1 MKHSELLKI
10 FDKKTENTQ
19 KALEQKDKPKKIE
32 KFSSKRM
39 DFLKQINDNIQN
51 NKEANNKNQNDN
63 KKIGGF
69 NKRNKDF
76 INMINQNISK
86 KEDKP
91 KDAIKNSINIKAGSN
106 SNHER
111 IDIIQENKDIKKNE
125 EKAIK
130 IETKSIQERI
140 KEMNENQKAKEPIQ
154 KLSYIESNSNS
165 IQERIKKLQESTN
178 NENNENKKVI
188 FGSMSIQER
197 IKKMQ
202 EEQQPKNNNENNNY
216 NDFKSFSLKDRI
228 KELNKKQE
236 EKEIGSIS
244 DEPKSKI
251 LKGSIIISDENS
263 EMIIYKYPNIP
274 FSKTEN
280 NNCKILL
287 FLGNAQRAFINTFI
301 NIYSDISFNDNLR
314 YIIESNESNEKIKN
328 NFLVYD
334 IRSKTKSKN
343 YNLKIIC
350 IPYMIEKNDNFNNSL
365 IDILKNKL
373 PRNKINLVCVT
384 LDENNIY
391 LEDSEIIFYKLII
404 NLFNLRDK
412 VLFLF
417 SSNQFNNNEYKNK
430 IIDDLM
436 KIEKNDYLYE
446 NNLSFNQEFIYMNN
460 KIIFENNE
468 NSEKEWEL
476 LIDSMK
482 KIQNKISLS
491 KGEEIIKD
499 KFSFLNKIFSIEKEE
514 DNKTIQREFS
524 AIKRTEKIIYLNYL
538 INTKKTYK
546 KDISI
551 LILSFYN
558 ILNKDNQKEYY
569 INNSEIKLISDENA
583 NKDINILSK
592 LSFNNLKMIT
602 FQNCSL
608 YDNDINL
615 LKALFTS
622 NLQYLDLSKNKI
634 SDLEVFS
641 KEEIYNNLEFLNLS
655 NNYIDNIIPL
665 FHSKF
670 NNLKNL
676 NLSYNNIF
684 DIYCLGFDNIYFDK
698 LQKLDLSN
706 NHIKK
711 LNKMNIPSLTN
722 LNLINNEID
731 SGINEFLESI
741 CEFSHKLEILNENNN
756 EIIFNYSNNLNIKFK
771 YLIKDKDLINI
782 LGKISF
788 NGIYD
793 LKINGFDN
801 NNLDFLCNES
811 LKEIKILDL
820 AENKITDI
828 SVFNKIHFFNIN
840 KIYINSNNIEKGF
853 NSLNSFNSIEIK
865 CVKIDYIE
873 NKYICNIEFY
883 NPTLN
888 LNFEDINFLY
898 DNLFLRTE
906 KVDISDSSFNNDSKF
921 FSYEVF
927 KNYTLPMFKNIK
939 SKKIKINYQGNK
951 YICEITFKS
960 PELKTTFKF
969 DELNFIKN
977 DDLLIETEEIEI
989 SNILIDNNL
998 NFESSK
1004 AFQNIKLL
1012 SLYNNTIECTEIF
1025 SQLFHKNIKIISRH
1039 NMCNKNLIDF
1049 LIEDYFEMS
1058 NIFVENNLIKIN
1070 YIKPFIFNIF
1080 IDKNKLDNIKTFKN
1094 CEKIDIQNL
1103 GLNDNDINFLKNETL
1118 SDLKTIILEGN
1129 QITNLNFL
1137 DKLVSKNLN
1146 HISLKNNPINNCVEY
1161 IDNNL
1166 KSLKIKNIEIKLKK
1180 DHVDSHLIS
1189 FNYDGNYSLYFDY
1202 LINKDKNLEILQ
1214 QINLKNITELNLSKI
1229 ELKKIDFLVN
1239 ESLINLKEINLFKN
1253 IIEDISILTEEN
1265 IYFKELK
1272 FLNLKDNPIRKGLE
1286 VLNKN
1291 FFTKCIYIEV
1301 NITKLEQEYKI
1312 SSEFKEPNYDLD
1324 FFITNVDEIKSIFDN
1339 KKIFIN
1345 YCPCFDDFTEN
1356 EKLEKQEIYRILKLI
1371 LNKDNNWIYTLDI
1384 NIKENK
1390 NIINYI
1396 FNLLLNKGIN
1406 SSSILSRLSIIDT
1419 YFNIEKI
1426 KLYFPDYDLN
1436 NNDNSNIALSN
1447 LNTIDLSHVSLIDI
1461 SPLCGDV
1468 PFINLET
1475 LKICNNK
1482 NIKNLYELKN
1492 SKFVNLKE
1500 LYLVNDG
1507 ICDLNEIK
1515 MGEYH
1520 FYLLRTLDLSKNFI
1534 KNLHP
1539 ISIPFRNLK
1548 FLNLENNMIS
1558 DEKELNYVIN
1568 IGCRINIKGNDVS
1581 GVSLGIFKL

>member
-10 FDKKTENTQ
+10 FDKKSENTQ
-19 KALEQKDKPKKIE
+19 KAPVQRDKPKKIE
-32 KFSSKRM
+32 KFSGQRM
-39 DFLKQINDNIQN
+39 DFLKQINNNIQN

-69 NKRNKDF
+69 TQRNKDF

-91 KDAIKNSINIKAGSN
+91 KEVIKNQINKKAGSK
-106 SNHER
+106 SIQER
-111 IDIIQENKDIKKNE
+111 IDIMQENKNIKNKNE

-154 KLSYIESNSNS
+154 KSSYIESNSNS
-165 IQERIKKLQESTN
+165 IQERIKKLQESKN
-178 NENNENKKVI
+178 NDNNENKKVI
-188 FGSMSIQER
+188 IGTMSIQER

-216 NDFKSFSLKDRI
+216 NDVKSISLKDRI

-236 EKEIGSIS
+236 EKEIGPIS

-251 LKGSIIISDENS
+251 LKGSTIISDENS

-287 FLGNAQRAFINTFI
+287 FLGNAQTAFINTFI
-301 NIYSDISFNDNLR
+301 NIYSDISFKDNLR
-314 YIIESNESNEKIKN
+314 YIIESNESNESIKN
-328 NFLVYD
+328 NFLIYD

-343 YNLKIIC
+343 YNIKIIC
-350 IPYMIEKNDNFNNSL
+350 IPYMIEKNDNFYNTL
-365 IDILKNKL
+365 MDILKNKL

-384 LDENNIY
+384 LDEKNIY
-391 LEDSEIIFYKLII
+391 LEESEIIFYKLII
-404 NLFNLRDK
+404 NLFSLRDK

-417 SSNQFNNNEYKNK
+417 SSNQSDNNEYKNK
-430 IIDDLM
+430 IIDDLI

-446 NNLSFNQEFIYMNN
+446 NNLSFNPEFIYMNN

-476 LIDSMK
+476 IIDSMK
-482 KIQNKISLS
+482 KIQNIISLS

-499 KFSFLNKIFSIEKEE
+499 KFSFLNKIFCIEKEE

-524 AIKRTEKIIYLNYL
+524 VIKRTEKIIYLNYL

-558 ILNKDNQKEYY
+558 ILNQDNQKEFY
-569 INNSEIKLISDENA
+569 INNSEIKLTNDENA

-592 LSFNNLKMIT
+592 LSFNNLKMLT

-615 LKALFTS
+615 LEALFTS

-634 SDLEVFS
+634 GDLEVFS
-641 KEEIYNNLEFLNLS
+641 KKEIYNNLESLNLS
-655 NNYIDNIIPL
+655 NNNIDNIIPL

-670 NNLKNL
+670 NSLKNL

-684 DIYCLGFDNIYFDK
+684 DIDCLGFDNIYFDK
-698 LQKLDLSN
+698 LQILDLSN

-711 LNKMNIPSLTN
+711 LNKIHIPSLTN

-731 SGINEFLESI
+731 SGIIEFLESI
-741 CEFSHKLEILNENNN
+741 SEFSHKLEILNENNN

-801 NNLDFLCNES
+801 NNIDFLCNES
-811 LKEIKILDL
+811 LKELKILDL
-820 AENKITDI
+820 ADNKITDI
-828 SVFNKIHFFNIN
+828 SVFNRIHFFNIN
-840 KIYINSNNIEKGF
+840 TIYLNSNNIEKGF
-853 NSLNSFNSIEIK
+853 NSLNTFNSIEVK
-865 CVKIDYIE
+865 FVKIDYIE
-873 NKYICNIEFY
+873 NKYICHIEFN
-883 NPTLN
+883 NPILS

-921 FSYEVF
+921 FSYEVL

-939 SKKIKINYQGNK
+939 AKKIKINYQGNK

-960 PELKTTFKF
+960 PELKKTFIF

-977 DDLLIETEEIEI
+977 DDILIETEEIEI
-989 SNILIDNNL
+989 SNIQIDNNL

-1012 SLYNNTIECTEIF
+1012 ALYNNIIEC
-1025 SQLFHKNIKIISRH
+1025 SQLLQKNIKIMAR
-1039 NMCNKNLIDF
+1039 NNTCNQNLIDF
-1049 LIEDYFEMS
+1049 LIEDYFEMN
-1058 NIFVENNLIKIN
+1058 NICVENNLIKIN
-1070 YIKPFIFNIF
+1070 YISPFVFNIF
-1080 IDKNKLDNIKTFKN
+1080 IDKNKLDNIKRFKK
-1094 CEKIDIQNL
+1094 CEKINIQNL

-1118 SDLKTIILEGN
+1118 SDLKTIILRGN
-1129 QITNLNFL
+1129 QITNFNFL
-1137 DKLVSKNLN
+1137 DKLVSKNLDY
-1146 HISLKNNPINNCVEY
+1146 ISLENNPINNCVEY

-1166 KSLKIKNIEIKLKK
+1166 KSLKIKNIEVKLEK
-1180 DHVDSHLIS
+1180 DQIDSHLIS
-1189 FNYDGNYSLYFDY
+1189 FDYDGNYSLYFDY
-1202 LINKDKNLEILQ
+1202 LIDKDKNLEILQ
-1214 QINLKNITELNLSKI
+1214 QINLKNITKLNLSKI
-1229 ELKKIDFLVN
+1229 ELHKIDFLIN
-1239 ESLINLKEINLFKN
+1239 ESLINLKEINLSEN
-1253 IIEDISILTEEN
+1253 IIEDISILTEESV
-1265 IYFKELK
+1265 YFKELK

-1301 NITKLEQEYKI
+1301 NITKIEQEYKI

-1324 FFITNVDEIKSIFDN
+1324 FYITNINEIKNILDN
-1339 KKIFIN
+1339 QKIFIN
-1345 YCPCFDDFTEN
+1345 YCPYLDEFTDN
-1356 EKLEKQEIYRILKLI
+1356 EKLEKQETYRILKLI
-1371 LNKDNNWIYTLDI
+1371 LNKDNNWIYSLDI
-1384 NIKENK
+1384 NIEENK

-1406 SSSILSRLSIIDT
+1406 SSTILSRLSVIDT
-1419 YFNIEKI
+1419 YFNIVKI
-1426 KLYFPDYDLN
+1426 KFYFPDYDLN
-1436 NNDNSNIALSN
+1436 NNYNYITLSN
-1447 LNTIDLSHVSLIDI
+1447 LNTIDFSHISIIDI
-1461 SPLCGDV
+1461 SLLCGDV

-1482 NIKNLYELKN
+1482 NIRNLYELKN
-1492 SKFVNLKE
+1492 AKFVNLKE

-1507 ICDLNEIK
+1507 ISDLNEIK
-1515 MGEYH
+1515 MEEYN
-1520 FYLLRTLDLSKNFI
+1520 FYLLRTLDLSKNLI
-1534 KNLHP
+1534 KKLYP
-1539 ISIPFRNLK
+1539 IAIPFRNLK

-1558 DEKELNYVIN
+1558 DEKELYYVVN
-1568 IGCRINIKGNDVS
+1568 IGCRIALRGNDVS
-1581 GVSLGIFKL
+1581 GASFGIFC

>member
-1 MKHSELLKI
+1 
-10 FDKKTENTQ
+10 
-19 KALEQKDKPKKIE
+19 
-32 KFSSKRM
+32 M

-51 NKEANNKNQNDN
+51 NNDFNKKIQNDN
-63 KKIGGF
+63 KKTGGF
-69 NKRNKDF
+69 TKRNKDF
-76 INMINQNISK
+76 ISIINQNISK

-91 KDAIKNSINIKAGSN
+91 KDAIKNSINIESGSN
-106 SNHER
+106 SIHER
-111 IDIIQENKDIKKNE
+111 IYIMQENKNIKDKNE

-140 KEMNENQKAKEPIQ
+140 KEMNENQKTKEPIQ
-154 KLSYIESNSNS
+154 KISYIESNANS
-165 IQERIKKLQESTN
+165 ILERIKKLQESKN
-178 NENNENKKVI
+178 NENNKDKKVI

-202 EEQQPKNNNENNNY
+202 EEQQPKNKNENNY
-216 NDFKSFSLKDRI
+216 SNDFKSISLKDRI
-228 KELNKKQE
+228 KELNKQQE
-236 EKEIGSIS
+236 VKEIGPIS

-301 NIYSDISFNDNLR
+301 NIYSDISFKDNLR
-314 YIIESNESNEKIKN
+314 YIIESFESNENIKN
-328 NFLVYD
+328 NFLIYD
-334 IRSKTKSKN
+334 IRSKIKSRN
-343 YNLKIIC
+343 YNIKIIC
-350 IPYMIEKNDNFNNSL
+350 IPYMVEKNDNFNNSL

-404 NLFNLRDK
+404 NLFSLRDK

-417 SSNQFNNNEYKNK
+417 SSNQSNNNEYKNK

-436 KIEKNDYLYE
+436 KIEKNDYLYD
-446 NNLSFNQEFIYMNN
+446 NNLSFNPEFIYINN

-482 KIQNKISLS
+482 KMQNKISLS
-491 KGEEIIKD
+491 KGEEIKKD

-514 DNKTIQREFS
+514 DNKAIQREFS
-524 AIKRTEKIIYLNYL
+524 AIQNTEKIIYLNYL
-538 INTKKTYK
+538 INNKKTYK

-558 ILNKDNQKEYY
+558 ILNKDNQKEFY

-615 LKALFTS
+615 LKVLFTS
-622 NLQYLDLSKNKI
+622 NLQYLDLSNNKI
-634 SDLEVFS
+634 NDLEVFS
-641 KEEIYNNLEFLNLS
+641 KKEIYNNLESLNLS

-684 DIYCLGFDNIYFDK
+684 DIDCLGFDNIYFDN
-698 LQKLDLSN
+698 LQILDLSN

-711 LNKMNIPSLTN
+711 LNKIHIPSLIN

-741 CEFSHKLEILNENNN
+741 CKFSHKLEILYGNNN

-771 YLIKDKDLINI
+771 YLIKDEDLINI
-782 LGKISF
+782 LGKIPF

-793 LKINGFDN
+793 LKIKGFDN
-801 NNLDFLCNES
+801 NNIDFLCNES
-811 LKEIKILDL
+811 LKEISILDL

-840 KIYINSNNIEKGF
+840 KIYLNSNNIEKGF
-853 NSLNSFNSIEIK
+853 NSLNTFNYIKVK
-865 CVKIDYIE
+865 CVKIDYIG

-883 NPTLN
+883 NPILN
-888 LNFEDINFLY
+888 LKFEDINFLY
-898 DNLFLRTE
+898 DNLFLGTE
-906 KVDISDSSFNNDSKF
+906 QVDISNSSFNNDSKF

-939 SKKIKINYQGNK
+939 SKKIKINCQGNK
-951 YICEITFKS
+951 YKCEITFKS
-960 PELKTTFKF
+960 PELKTTFIF

-977 DDLLIETEEIEI
+977 DDILNETEEIEI

-1012 SLYNNTIECTEIF
+1012 TLYNNTIECTEIF
-1025 SQLFHKNIKIISRH
+1025 SQLFQKNIKIIARH
-1039 NMCNKNLIDF
+1039 NICNQNLLEF
-1049 LIEDYFEMS
+1049 LIEDYFETS
-1058 NIFVENNLIKIN
+1058 NILVENNLIKIK
-1070 YIKPFIFNIF
+1070 YISPFIFNIY

-1166 KSLKIKNIEIKLKK
+1166 KSLKIKNIEVKLK
-1180 DHVDSHLIS
+1180 
-1189 FNYDGNYSLYFDY
+1189 
-1202 LINKDKNLEILQ
+1202 
-1214 QINLKNITELNLSKI
+1214 
-1229 ELKKIDFLVN
+1229 
-1239 ESLINLKEINLFKN
+1239 
-1253 IIEDISILTEEN
+1253 
-1265 IYFKELK
+1265 
-1272 FLNLKDNPIRKGLE
+1272 
-1286 VLNKN
+1286 
-1291 FFTKCIYIEV
+1291 
-1301 NITKLEQEYKI
+1301 
-1312 SSEFKEPNYDLD
+1312 
-1324 FFITNVDEIKSIFDN
+1324 
-1339 KKIFIN
+1339 
-1345 YCPCFDDFTEN
+1345 
-1356 EKLEKQEIYRILKLI
+1356 
-1371 LNKDNNWIYTLDI
+1371 
-1384 NIKENK
+1384 
-1390 NIINYI
+1390 
-1396 FNLLLNKGIN
+1396 
-1406 SSSILSRLSIIDT
+1406 
-1419 YFNIEKI
+1419 
-1426 KLYFPDYDLN
+1426 
-1436 NNDNSNIALSN
+1436 
-1447 LNTIDLSHVSLIDI
+1447 
-1461 SPLCGDV
+1461 
-1468 PFINLET
+1468 
-1475 LKICNNK
+1475 
-1482 NIKNLYELKN
+1482 
-1492 SKFVNLKE
+1492 
-1500 LYLVNDG
+1500 
-1507 ICDLNEIK
+1507 
-1515 MGEYH
+1515 
-1520 FYLLRTLDLSKNFI
+1520 
-1534 KNLHP
+1534 
-1539 ISIPFRNLK
+1539 
-1548 FLNLENNMIS
+1548 
-1558 DEKELNYVIN
+1558 
-1568 IGCRINIKGNDVS
+1568 
-1581 GVSLGIFKL
+1581 

>member
-10 FDKKTENTQ
+10 FDKKSENN
-19 KALEQKDKPKKIE
+19 KKDSVQKDKPKKIE
-32 KFSSKRM
+32 KFSGQRM
-39 DFLKQINDNIQN
+39 DFLKQINIQN

-69 NKRNKDF
+69 TQRNKDF

-91 KDAIKNSINIKAGSN
+91 KDAIKNSINTKAGSN

-154 KLSYIESNSNS
+154 KSSYIESNSNS
-165 IQERIKKLQESTN
+165 IQERIKKLQESKN
-178 NENNENKKVI
+178 NDNNENKNVI
-188 FGSMSIQER
+188 IGTMSIQER

-236 EKEIGSIS
+236 EKEIGPIS

-263 EMIIYKYPNIP
+263 EMVIYKYPNIP

-314 YIIESNESNEKIKN
+314 YIIESNVSNESIKN

-343 YNLKIIC
+343 YNIKIIC

-384 LDENNIY
+384 LDEKNIY
-391 LEDSEIIFYKLII
+391 LEESEIIFYKLII

-558 ILNKDNQKEYY
+558 ILNQDNQKEFY
-569 INNSEIKLISDENA
+569 INNSEIKLTNDENA

-615 LKALFTS
+615 LEALFTS

-634 SDLEVFS
+634 NDLEVFS

-684 DIYCLGFDNIYFDK
+684 DIDCLGFDNIYFDK
-698 LQKLDLSN
+698 LQILDLSN

-711 LNKMNIPSLTN
+711 LNKINIPSLTN
-722 LNLINNEID
+722 LKLINNEID

-771 YLIKDKDLINI
+771 YLIKDEDLNNI

-853 NSLNSFNSIEIK
+853 NSLNSFNSIEVK

-873 NKYICNIEFY
+873 NKYICNIEFN

-906 KVDISDSSFNNDSKF
+906 KVDISNSSFNNDSKF

-1070 YIKPFIFNIF
+1070 YISPFVFNIF

-1214 QINLKNITELNLSKI
+1214 QINLKNITKLNLSKI
-1229 ELKKIDFLVN
+1229 ELHKIDFLIN
-1239 ESLINLKEINLFKN
+1239 ESLINLKEINLSEN

-1406 SSSILSRLSIIDT
+1406 SSTILSRLSVIDT
-1419 YFNIEKI
+1419 YFNIVKI
-1426 KLYFPDYDLN
+1426 KFYFPDYDLN
-1436 NNDNSNIALSN
+1436 NNYSNISLSN

-1539 ISIPFRNLK
+1539 I
-1548 FLNLENNMIS
+1548 
-1558 DEKELNYVIN
+1558 
-1568 IGCRINIKGNDVS
+1568 
-1581 GVSLGIFKL
+1581 